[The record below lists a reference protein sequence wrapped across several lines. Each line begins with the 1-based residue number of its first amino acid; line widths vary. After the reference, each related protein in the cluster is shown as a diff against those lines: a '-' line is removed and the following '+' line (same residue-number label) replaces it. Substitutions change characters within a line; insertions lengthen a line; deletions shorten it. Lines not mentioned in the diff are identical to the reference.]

1 MNKQQWEEE
10 LKLQEDMDKEQY
22 DDYSPVEVDYAPNS

>member
-10 LKLQEDMDKEQY
+10 LKLQDDLDEQY
-22 DDYSPVEVDYAPNS
+22 DDYSPVEIDYAPNS